1 MKRFKLFHK
10 KISIINE
17 VERKNFLIRLIFF
30 TLASFLYGIIYNT
43 FLVPNNIVIGG
54 MSGLAIVIKE
64 IIGLSTTVFI
74 NISTL
79 ILVIISY
86 FVLGKDKAIYTII
99 GSIIFTLLLSF
110 TSTFS
115 YNLQGYLKN
124 EFLIVLVS
132 SISIGIANGIIYR
145 SGFNTGGSDIL
156 ASILN
161 KYFKI
166 PIGQCNSII
175 NTFII
180 ISGAFLF
187 GITKTIY
194 AIFILTVS
202 SKIIDL
208 VMLGVNDSK
217 MIYIKSKN
225 WKNLEKH
232 IVKDLKLGVTE
243 IGNKGGIFIDKD
255 PTLLVILPF
264 DEYYNFKYHIL
275 KYDSKA
281 FIATHD
287 CYAIQNGYSKK
298 ILPF

>member
-64 IIGLSTTVFI
+64 ITGLSTTVFI

-194 AIFILTVS
+194 AIFILTIS
-202 SKIIDL
+202 SKMIDII
-208 VMLGVNDSK
+208 MLGVNDSK

-225 WKNLEKH
+225 WKNLEKY
-232 IVKDLKLGVTE
+232 IVNDLKLGVTE
-243 IGNKGGIFIDKD
+243 IGNKGGIFIDKE

-281 FIATHD
+281 FIAAHD

>member
-86 FVLGKDKAIYTII
+86 FILGKDKAIYTII

-225 WKNLEKH
+225 WKNLEKY
-232 IVKDLKLGVTE
+232 IVKNLKLGVTE

>member
-86 FVLGKDKAIYTII
+86 FILGKDKAIYTII
-99 GSIIFTLLLSF
+99 GSAIFTLLLSF

-225 WKNLEKH
+225 WKNLEKY

-243 IGNKGGIFIDKD
+243 IGNKGGIFIDED

>member
-86 FVLGKDKAIYTII
+86 FILGKDKAIYTII
-99 GSIIFTLLLSF
+99 GSAIFTLLLSF

-194 AIFILTVS
+194 AIFILTIS

-225 WKNLEKH
+225 WKNLEKY

>member
-1 MKRFKLFHK
+1 MKRLNLFHK

-17 VERKNFLIRLIFF
+17 VERKKFLVRLIFF

-64 IIGLSTTVFI
+64 LTGLQTTIFI
-74 NISTL
+74 NISTF
-79 ILVIISY
+79 ILMIISY

-99 GSIIFTLLLSF
+99 GSIIFTLLISF

-115 YNLQGYLKN
+115 YSLQGYLKN
-124 EFLIVLVS
+124 EFLIILVS
-132 SISIGIANGIIYR
+132 SVSIGIANGIIYR
-145 SGFNTGGSDIL
+145 SGFNTGGSDVL

-161 KYFKI
+161 KYFKF

-175 NTFII
+175 NTCII
-180 ISGAFLF
+180 MSGAFLF

-202 SKIIDL
+202 SKMIDI

-225 WKNLEKH
+225 WKNLEKY
-232 IVKDLKLGVTE
+232 IVNDLKLGVTE
-243 IGNKGGIFIDKD
+243 IGNKGGIFIDKE

-281 FIATHD
+281 FIAAHD

>member
-64 IIGLSTTVFI
+64 ITGLSTTVFI

-180 ISGAFLF
+180 MSGAFLF

-194 AIFILTVS
+194 AIFILTIS

-225 WKNLEKH
+225 WKNLEKY
-232 IVKDLKLGVTE
+232 IVNDLKLGVTE
-243 IGNKGGIFIDKD
+243 IGNKGGIFIDKE

-281 FIATHD
+281 FIAAHD

>member
-86 FVLGKDKAIYTII
+86 FILGKDKAIYTII

-225 WKNLEKH
+225 WKNLEKY
-232 IVKDLKLGVTE
+232 IVRDLKLGVTE

-281 FIATHD
+281 FIAAHD

>member
-1 MKRFKLFHK
+1 MKRLNLFHK

-86 FVLGKDKAIYTII
+86 FILGKDKAIYTII

-225 WKNLEKH
+225 WKNLEKY
-232 IVKDLKLGVTE
+232 IVNDLKLGVTE
-243 IGNKGGIFIDKD
+243 IGNKGGIFIDKE

>member
-64 IIGLSTTVFI
+64 ITGLSTTVFI

-86 FVLGKDKAIYTII
+86 FILGKDKAIYTII

-180 ISGAFLF
+180 MSGAFLF

-225 WKNLEKH
+225 WKNLEKY
-232 IVKDLKLGVTE
+232 IVNDLKLGVTE
-243 IGNKGGIFIDKD
+243 IGNKGGIFIDKE

-281 FIATHD
+281 FIAAHD

>member
-64 IIGLSTTVFI
+64 IIGLSTTIFI

-86 FVLGKDKAIYTII
+86 FILGKDKAIYTII
-99 GSIIFTLLLSF
+99 GSAIFTLLLSF

-225 WKNLEKH
+225 WKNLEKY

>member
-1 MKRFKLFHK
+1 MKRYKLFHK

-17 VERKNFLIRLIFF
+17 VDRKNFLIRLIFF

-99 GSIIFTLLLSF
+99 GSIIFTILLSF

-225 WKNLEKH
+225 WKNLEKY
-232 IVKDLKLGVTE
+232 IVRDLKLGVTE

-255 PTLLVILPF
+255 PTLLVILTF

-281 FIATHD
+281 FIAAHD

>member
-180 ISGAFLF
+180 ISGALLF

-225 WKNLEKH
+225 WKNLEKY
-232 IVKDLKLGVTE
+232 IVRDLKLGVTE

-281 FIATHD
+281 FIAAHD

>member
-1 MKRFKLFHK
+1 MKRLNLFHK
-10 KISIINE
+10 KVSIINE

-30 TLASFLYGIIYNT
+30 IIASFIYGIIYNT

-54 MSGLAIVIKE
+54 ISGLAIVIKALTGLPTTIFISISAL
-64 IIGLSTTVFI
+64 IIVIMTYFI
-74 NISTL
+74 
-79 ILVIISY
+79 
-86 FVLGKDKAIYTII
+86 LGKDKLIYTII
-99 GSIIFTLLLSF
+99 GSSIFTILISY

-115 YNLQGYLKN
+115 YSLQGYLKN
-124 EFLIVLVS
+124 EFLIIL
-132 SISIGIANGIIYR
+132 ICSIGIGITNGIIYR
-145 SGFNTGGSDIL
+145 SGFNTGGSDVL

-161 KYFKI
+161 KYFKY

-202 SKIIDL
+202 SKMIDI

-225 WKNLEKH
+225 WKNLEKY

-243 IGNKGGIFIDKD
+243 IGNKGGIFIDKE

>member
-1 MKRFKLFHK
+1 MKRLNLFHK

-54 MSGLAIVIKE
+54 MSGLAILIKE

-86 FVLGKDKAIYTII
+86 FILGKDKAIYTII

-225 WKNLEKH
+225 WKNLEKY
-232 IVKDLKLGVTE
+232 IVRDLKLGVTE

>member
-1 MKRFKLFHK
+1 MKRLNLFHK

-30 TLASFLYGIIYNT
+30 ALASFLYGIIYNT

-86 FVLGKDKAIYTII
+86 FILGKDKAIYTII

-225 WKNLEKH
+225 WKNLEKY
-232 IVKDLKLGVTE
+232 IVNDLKLGVTE
-243 IGNKGGIFIDKD
+243 IGNKGGIFINKE
-255 PTLLVILPF
+255 PTLLVILSF

-281 FIATHD
+281 FIAAHD
-287 CYAIQNGYSKK
+287 CYAIQNGYSRK

>member
-1 MKRFKLFHK
+1 MKRLNLFHK

-17 VERKNFLIRLIFF
+17 VERKKFLVRLIFF

-64 IIGLSTTVFI
+64 LTGLQTTIFI
-74 NISTL
+74 NISTF
-79 ILVIISY
+79 ILMIISY

-99 GSIIFTLLLSF
+99 GSIIFTILISF

-115 YNLQGYLKN
+115 YSLQGYLKN
-124 EFLIVLVS
+124 EFLIILVS
-132 SISIGIANGIIYR
+132 SVSIGIANGIIYR
-145 SGFNTGGSDIL
+145 SGFNTGGSDVL

-161 KYFKI
+161 KYFKF

-175 NTFII
+175 NTCII
-180 ISGAFLF
+180 MSGAFLF

-202 SKIIDL
+202 SKMIDI

-225 WKNLEKH
+225 WKNLEKY
-232 IVKDLKLGVTE
+232 IVNDLKLGVTE
-243 IGNKGGIFIDKD
+243 IGNKGGIFIDKE

-281 FIATHD
+281 FIAAHD

>member
-1 MKRFKLFHK
+1 MKRFNLFHK

-30 TLASFLYGIIYNT
+30 ALASFLYGIIYNT

-64 IIGLSTTVFI
+64 LTGIQTSIII
-74 NISTL
+74 NICTL
-79 ILVIISY
+79 VLVIISY
-86 FVLGKDKAIYTII
+86 FILGKDKAIYTIV
-99 GSIIFTLLLSF
+99 GAAIFTLLISF

-115 YNLQGYLKN
+115 YSLQGYLKN
-124 EFLIVLVS
+124 EFLIILVS

-180 ISGAFLF
+180 MSGAFLF

-194 AIFILTVS
+194 AIFILTIS
-202 SKIIDL
+202 SKMIDII
-208 VMLGVNDSK
+208 MLGVNDSK

-225 WKNLEKH
+225 WKNLEKY
-232 IVKDLKLGVTE
+232 IVNDLKLGVTE
-243 IGNKGGIFIDKD
+243 IGNKGGIFINKE

-281 FIATHD
+281 FIAAHD
-287 CYAIQNGYSKK
+287 CYAIQNGYSRK

>member
-86 FVLGKDKAIYTII
+86 FILGKDKAIYTII
-99 GSIIFTLLLSF
+99 GSAIFTLLLSF

-161 KYFKI
+161 KNFKI

-225 WKNLEKH
+225 WKNLEKY

>member
-1 MKRFKLFHK
+1 MKRLNLFHK

-86 FVLGKDKAIYTII
+86 FILGKDKAIYTII
-99 GSIIFTLLLSF
+99 GSAIFTLLLSF

-225 WKNLEKH
+225 WKNLEKY
-232 IVKDLKLGVTE
+232 IVNDLKLGVTE

-281 FIATHD
+281 FIAAHD

>member
-1 MKRFKLFHK
+1 MKRLNLFHK

-64 IIGLSTTVFI
+64 ITGLSTTVFI

-99 GSIIFTLLLSF
+99 GSAIFTLLLSF

-225 WKNLEKH
+225 WKNLEKY
-232 IVKDLKLGVTE
+232 IVNDLKLGVTE
-243 IGNKGGIFIDKD
+243 IGNKGGIFIDKE

-281 FIATHD
+281 FIAAHD

>member
-1 MKRFKLFHK
+1 MKRLNLFHK

-30 TLASFLYGIIYNT
+30 ALASFLYGIIYNT

-86 FVLGKDKAIYTII
+86 FILGKDKAIYTII

-225 WKNLEKH
+225 WKNLEKY
-232 IVKDLKLGVTE
+232 IVRDLKLGVTE

-281 FIATHD
+281 FIAAHD
-287 CYAIQNGYSKK
+287 CYAIQNGYSRK

>member
-86 FVLGKDKAIYTII
+86 FILGKDKAIYTII

-110 TSTFS
+110 TSIFS

-180 ISGAFLF
+180 MSGAFLF

-225 WKNLEKH
+225 WKNLEKY
-232 IVKDLKLGVTE
+232 IVNDLKLGVTE
-243 IGNKGGIFIDKD
+243 IGNKGGIFIDKE

-281 FIATHD
+281 FIAAHD

>member
-1 MKRFKLFHK
+1 MKRLNLFHK

-30 TLASFLYGIIYNT
+30 ALASFLYGIIYNT

-86 FVLGKDKAIYTII
+86 FILGKDKAIYTII

-202 SKIIDL
+202 SKMIDII
-208 VMLGVNDSK
+208 MLGVNDSK

-225 WKNLEKH
+225 WKNLEKY
-232 IVKDLKLGVTE
+232 IVRDLKLGVTE

>member
-86 FVLGKDKAIYTII
+86 FILGKDKAIYTII
-99 GSIIFTLLLSF
+99 GSAIFTLLLSF

-225 WKNLEKH
+225 WKNLEKY

>member
-180 ISGAFLF
+180 MSGAFLF

-194 AIFILTVS
+194 AIFILTIS

-225 WKNLEKH
+225 WKNLEKY

-281 FIATHD
+281 FIAAHD

>member
-1 MKRFKLFHK
+1 MKRFNLFHK

-30 TLASFLYGIIYNT
+30 ALASFLYGIIYNT

-86 FVLGKDKAIYTII
+86 FILGKDKAIYTII

-180 ISGAFLF
+180 MSGAFLF

-202 SKIIDL
+202 SKMIDL

-225 WKNLEKH
+225 WKNLEKY
-232 IVKDLKLGVTE
+232 IVNDLKLGVTE
-243 IGNKGGIFIDKD
+243 IGNKGGIFIDKE

-281 FIATHD
+281 FIAAHD

>member
-64 IIGLSTTVFI
+64 ITGLSTTVFI

-180 ISGAFLF
+180 MSGAFLF

-194 AIFILTVS
+194 AIFILTIS

-225 WKNLEKH
+225 WKNLEKY
-232 IVKDLKLGVTE
+232 IVRDLKLGVTE
-243 IGNKGGIFIDKD
+243 IGNKGGIFIDKE

-281 FIATHD
+281 FIAAHD

>member
-1 MKRFKLFHK
+1 MKRLNLFHK

-30 TLASFLYGIIYNT
+30 ALASFLYGIIYNT

-86 FVLGKDKAIYTII
+86 FILGKDKAIYTII
-99 GSIIFTLLLSF
+99 GSAIFTLLLSF

-124 EFLIVLVS
+124 GFLIVLVS

-180 ISGAFLF
+180 MSGAFLF

-217 MIYIKSKN
+217 MIYIKSKK
-225 WKNLEKH
+225 WKNLEKY
-232 IVKDLKLGVTE
+232 IVNDLKLGVTE
-243 IGNKGGIFIDKD
+243 IGNKGGIFINKE

-281 FIATHD
+281 FIAAHD
-287 CYAIQNGYSKK
+287 CYAIQNGYSRK

>member
-64 IIGLSTTVFI
+64 ITGLSTTVFI

-180 ISGAFLF
+180 MSGAFLF

-202 SKIIDL
+202 SKMIDL

-225 WKNLEKH
+225 WKNLEKY
-232 IVKDLKLGVTE
+232 IVNDLKLGVTE
-243 IGNKGGIFIDKD
+243 IGNKGGIFIDKE

-281 FIATHD
+281 FIAAHD

>member
-86 FVLGKDKAIYTII
+86 FILGKDKAIYTII
-99 GSIIFTLLLSF
+99 GSAIFTLLLSF

-161 KYFKI
+161 KNFKI

-225 WKNLEKH
+225 WKNLEKY

-281 FIATHD
+281 FIAAHD
-287 CYAIQNGYSKK
+287 CYAIQNGYSRK

>member
-1 MKRFKLFHK
+1 
-10 KISIINE
+10 
-17 VERKNFLIRLIFF
+17 
-30 TLASFLYGIIYNT
+30 
-43 FLVPNNIVIGG
+43 

-64 IIGLSTTVFI
+64 LTGIQTSIII
-74 NISTL
+74 NICTL
-79 ILVIISY
+79 VLVIISY
-86 FVLGKDKAIYTII
+86 FILGKDKAIYTIV
-99 GSIIFTLLLSF
+99 GAAIFTLLISF

-115 YNLQGYLKN
+115 YSLQGYLKN
-124 EFLIVLVS
+124 EFLIILVS

-180 ISGAFLF
+180 MSGAFLF
-187 GITKTIY
+187 GITKTIC

-202 SKIIDL
+202 SKMIDII
-208 VMLGVNDSK
+208 MLGVNDSK

-225 WKNLEKH
+225 WKNLEKY
-232 IVKDLKLGVTE
+232 IVNDLKLGVTE
-243 IGNKGGIFIDKD
+243 IGNKGGIFINKE

-281 FIATHD
+281 FITAHD
-287 CYAIQNGYSKK
+287 CYAIQNGYSRK

>member
-64 IIGLSTTVFI
+64 IIGLSTTIFI

-86 FVLGKDKAIYTII
+86 FILGKDKAIYTII
-99 GSIIFTLLLSF
+99 GSAIFTLLLSF

>member
-86 FVLGKDKAIYTII
+86 FILGKDKAIYTII

-225 WKNLEKH
+225 WKNLEKY

>member
-180 ISGAFLF
+180 MSGAFLF
-187 GITKTIY
+187 DITKTIY

-202 SKIIDL
+202 SKMIDL

-225 WKNLEKH
+225 WKNLEKY
-232 IVKDLKLGVTE
+232 IVNDLKLGVTE
-243 IGNKGGIFIDKD
+243 IGNKGGIFIDKE

-281 FIATHD
+281 FIAAHD